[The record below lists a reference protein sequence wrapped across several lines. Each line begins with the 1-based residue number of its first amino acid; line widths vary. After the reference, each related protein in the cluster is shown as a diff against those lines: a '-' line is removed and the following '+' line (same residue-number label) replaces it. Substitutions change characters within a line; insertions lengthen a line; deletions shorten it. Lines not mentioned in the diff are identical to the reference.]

1 MKFLIWLSADCTN
14 LDEIVG
20 SLKKKDNEIGV
31 LLVQDG
37 VFLADKGCEHNK
49 MVVDLQVPL
58 FVSKGHVEE
67 RGIESRLV
75 SDTKLVDYTDIV
87 DLMMEKYDRIISM

>member
-20 SLKKKDNEIGV
+20 ALRKKSNDVGV

-37 VFLADKGCEHNK
+37 VVLADKGCEHNK
-49 MVVDLQVPL
+49 MVVDLKVPI
-58 FVSKGHVEE
+58 FVSKPHVEE

-75 SDTKLVDYTDIV
+75 ADVKLVDYSDMV
-87 DLMMEKYDRIISM
+87 DLMLSLIHI